1 MFQAIL
7 VAAGKGHVLGPMDDN
22 DEDADDDDEDFEDAA
37 AADHQADG
45 DIAEALAT
53 QAAIR

>member
-1 MFQAIL
+1 M
-7 VAAGKGHVLGPMDDN
+7 AAGKGHVLGPMDDN
-22 DEDADDDDEDFEDAA
+22 DEDAEDDEEDFEDAA

-45 DIAEALAT
+45 GLAEALAN